1 MLRLTAER
9 FPNRTAVVCGER
21 RYDYR
26 GLERDANRFA
36 HALLALGLAK
46 AERVAI
52 VSTNRAEYPV
62 VHFGAAKSGCHLVNL
77 STRYSADELR
87 YVLEKT
93 GSRLLVASPEALDAV
108 AGALPRL
115 PALEH
120 LVLLGGADSR
130 FSDALAFDAFIA
142 GHASEP
148 PQVELAEDEPFGMS
162 YTGGTTGF
170 PKGVVVSHRAASAT
184 VLAAMADFG
193 LEERDVVGVVT
204 PLFHTA
210 GLRVWYMPAVV
221 LGATCVLLPA
231 WDVGA
236 FIDMVEREKVTA
248 VFTVPTQLNDLIKH
262 PAFDTARLTSLAKVG
277 FAGAPMPNS
286 VMERLLE
293 LFPEVEFT
301 GHYGQSEAGPITL
314 RPHWETARK
323 IESAGRPVMGAE
335 VRVVDGQG
343 NTLPPG
349 EVGEIVTRGD
359 HLLIE
364 YFDEPEQTA
373 AAFKTGGG
381 WLWTGD
387 LGFVDDE
394 GYFTLVDRS
403 KDMIITGGE
412 NIYPA
417 EIENVLYA
425 HPAVDECSVFG
436 IPNERLGE
444 VPAAAVVLKP
454 GAEASAEELAEFCAG
469 RIARFK
475 RPRHIDFVDA
485 LPKTAIGKIQ
495 RNVLRAPFWEGRG
508 RKI

>member
-1 MLRLTAER
+1 M
-9 FPNRTAVVCGER
+9 
-21 RYDYR
+21 
-26 GLERDANRFA
+26 
-36 HALLALGLAK
+36 
-46 AERVAI
+46 
-52 VSTNRAEYPV
+52 
-62 VHFGAAKSGCHLVNL
+62 
-77 STRYSADELR
+77 
-87 YVLEKT
+87 
-93 GSRLLVASPEALDAV
+93 
-108 AGALPRL
+108 
-115 PALEH
+115 
-120 LVLLGGADSR
+120 
-130 FSDALAFDAFIA
+130 
-142 GHASEP
+142 
-148 PQVELAEDEPFGMS
+148 
-162 YTGGTTGF
+162 
-170 PKGVVVSHRAASAT
+170 
-184 VLAAMADFG
+184 
-193 LEERDVVGVVT
+193 VGVVT

-210 GLRVWYMPAVV
+210 GLRVWYQPAVV
-221 LGATCVLLPA
+221 LGATCVLLPT
-231 WDVGA
+231 WEVGA
-236 FIDMVEREKVTA
+236 FIDMVEREKVSA

-262 PAFDTARLTSLAKVG
+262 PAFDTARLASLAKIG

-301 GHYGQSEAGPITL
+301 GHYGQSEAGIIAL
-314 RPHWETARK
+314 RPPWETVRK

-335 VRVVDGQG
+335 VRAVDGQG
-343 NTLPPG
+343 NTLAPG

-359 HLLIE
+359 HVLSE

-403 KDMIITGGE
+403 KDMIIAGGE

-417 EIENVLYA
+417 EIENALYA

-436 IPNERLGE
+436 IPHERLGE
-444 VPAAAVVLKP
+444 APAAAVVLKP
-454 GAEASAEELAEFCAG
+454 GAEATAEELAEFCAD

-485 LPKTAIGKIQ
+485 LPKTAVGKIR
-495 RNVLRAPFWEGRG
+495 RNVLRAPFWEGRE